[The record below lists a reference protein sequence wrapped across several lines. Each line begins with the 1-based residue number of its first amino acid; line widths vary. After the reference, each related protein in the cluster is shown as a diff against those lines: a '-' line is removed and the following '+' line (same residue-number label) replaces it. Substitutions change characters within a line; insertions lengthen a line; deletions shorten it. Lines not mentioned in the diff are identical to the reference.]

1 MGAPRS
7 FSFTEHPG
15 LWIEGTSKDAGESI
29 KKAVYTFR
37 ATHNL
42 SDDSWHVRALGV
54 SGYSID
60 AWIGTPG
67 QPNYRTPWTIADSDG
82 AGAKVSELLEHL
94 FSRPV

>member
-15 LWIEGTSKDAGESI
+15 LWIEGTSEDAGKSI
-29 KKAVYTFR
+29 TEAVYTFR
-37 ATHNL
+37 AAHNL

-54 SGYSID
+54 AGDSID
-60 AWIGTPG
+60 VWVGTPG
-67 QPNYRTPWTIADSDG
+67 QANYRTPWTIADSGG

-94 FSRPV
+94 FRPI